1 MKKVFYLMLCMIVG
15 LCATSCLS
23 DDGND
28 NNNNYTPLTQ
38 EQKAAQ
44 MKAMSGLYSGWI
56 YYINDT
62 TNTKDSTSISWELTS
77 NDSTLTIFRFPVKVL
92 ANGIS
97 RASDARKILMA
108 SETESVSAIL
118 HPYAN
123 TVNINGYYTF
133 LFFPRDF
140 KMEFTTEYEDKVY
153 DVKVEFADEMSA
165 YTTDWTS
172 SSYYYAYGE
181 YYENKMQG
189 YLLIK
194 SVKVGDNSFTTGW
207 PTLIFGNKT
216 Y

>member
-1 MKKVFYLMLCMIVG
+1 MKKVFYLMLCMIIG

-28 NNNNYTPLTQ
+28 NNNYAPLTQ

-44 MKAMSGLYSGWI
+44 IKAMSGLYNGWI

-62 TNTKDSTSISWELTS
+62 TNMNDSTSISWEVTP
-77 NDSTLTIFRFPVKVL
+77 NDSALTIFNFPVKIL

-97 RASDARKILMA
+97 RVSDSRKILM
-108 SETESVSAIL
+108 EGGTESVSAIL

-123 TVNINGYYTF
+123 TSNTSGLYTF
-133 LFFPRDF
+133 WFFPRDF
-140 KMEFTTEYEDKVY
+140 KMEFTTEYEGKDY
-153 DVKVEFADEMSA
+153 DVSVEFTDEMSA

-172 SSYYYAYGE
+172 SSRFYAYGE
-181 YYENKMQG
+181 YYESKMMG

-194 SVKVGDNSFTTGW
+194 SVKVGENSFTTGRA
-207 PTLIFGNKT
+207 TLVYGKKT

>member
-28 NNNNYTPLTQ
+28 NNNYAPLTH
-38 EQKAAQ
+38 EQKAVQIKEMA
-44 MKAMSGLYSGWI
+44 GIYGGWI

-62 TNTKDSTSISWELTS
+62 TNAIDSTAISWELTAR
-77 NDSTLTIFRFPVKVL
+77 DSMMTIVNFPVKVL

-97 RASDARKILMA
+97 KTSDAHKILMDG
-108 SETESVSAIL
+108 SSVQVSSIL

-123 TVNINGYYTF
+123 TIDQSGYYTF
-133 LFFPRDF
+133 WFFPRDF
-140 KMEFTTEYEDKVY
+140 KIEFTTEHEGKDY
-153 DVKVEFADEMSA
+153 DVTVEFTDEMSA
-165 YTTDWTS
+165 YTTDWS
-172 SSYYYAYGE
+172 SSSRFYAYGQ
-181 YYENKMQG
+181 YYEKKLLA

-194 SVKVGDNSFTTGW
+194 SVKVGENNYITSRAME
-207 PTLIFGNKT
+207 IFGSKG